1 MRFSTLLKAF
11 EYSILNQ
18 GGVSIT
24 PEQLGLKVKN
34 PNFPGTGSS
43 TGLSGGFSSFLNQ
56 AQNGLVSGALP
67 TAPTPP
73 TPPADPANT
82 VEQAKYQQELVA
94 YNQKFQTYHLR
105 TMQLMSQR
113 FELMLQNVQRTQQQ
127 AQSSKAGTSLDQSNS
142 GVGGILDTDDIASAS
157 V

>member
-43 TGLSGGFSSFLNQ
+43 TGLSGGFSSILNQ
-56 AQNGLVSGALP
+56 AQNGLASGALP

-73 TPPADPANT
+73 TPPADPTNAT
-82 VEQAKYQQELVA
+82 EQAKFQQELVT
-94 YNQKFQTYHLR
+94 YNQNFQTYHLR

-113 FELMLQNVQRTQQQ
+113 FEMMLQNIQRTQQQ
-127 AQSSKAGTSLDQSNS
+127 AQTSKSATALDQSNS
-142 GVGGILDTDDIASAS
+142 GVGGILDTDDVASAS
-157 V
+157 I